1 MIFALDFF
9 NECQKFGFKFFTGTP
24 CSYLKPF
31 INFVIE
37 SPDFNFIDATNEG
50 DAIAIA
56 AGATLGGKKSVVM
69 FQNSGLGN
77 AVNPLSSLTH
87 TFKIPMLIIITHRG
101 EPGGPPDEPQH
112 DLMGEITIPMVET
125 LKLGWE
131 HFPNQPELIKPA
143 LHRASAFMDKENRPF
158 VFIMKKNDVA
168 PYPLKSRIVS
178 NQKILNVTHED
189 NFLRPANERFSRTDA
204 LKVIQSINLEKTL
217 LVATTGKTGRE
228 LFEMDDRPNQFYMV
242 GSMGCALPFGLG
254 MALARPDLKIIVIDG
269 DGALLMRTG
278 SMGSVGHQRPT
289 NLLHI
294 LLDNEVHDSTGGQK
308 TLSPYISF
316 GTLAKGFNY
325 NKVFTTDILYQFENY
340 LNEFTGNEGPTF
352 LQLKINKGSPSD
364 LGRPGLLPYQ
374 VAQRFQNYILNL

>member
-1 MIFALDFF
+1 MISALDFF
-9 NECQKFGFKFFTGTP
+9 NECQNLGFQFFTGTP

-37 SPDFNFIDATNEG
+37 SPNFDFIDATNEG

-131 HFPNQPELIKPA
+131 NFPNQPELIKPA
-143 LHRASAFMDKENRPF
+143 LLRACAFMEKEKRPF

-168 PYPLKSRIVS
+168 AYPLKSGPFPS
-178 NQKILNVTHED
+178 QKVINISHED
-189 NFLRPANERFSRTDA
+189 NFSKPASERCSRTEA
-204 LKVIQSINLEKTL
+204 LKVIQSINWKKTL

-228 LFEMDDRPNQFYMV
+228 LFEMEDRANQFYMV

-254 MALARPDLKIIVIDG
+254 MALARPDLKIVVIDG

-278 SMGSVGHQRPT
+278 SMGSVGHQKPK
-289 NLLHI
+289 NLLHL

-308 TLSPYISF
+308 TLSPFISF

-325 NKVFTTDILYQFENY
+325 NKVFTTDSLSQFENY
-340 LNEFTGNEGPTF
+340 LNQFTGTS
-352 LQLKINKGSPSD
+352 K
-364 LGRPGLLPYQ
+364 
-374 VAQRFQNYILNL
+374 